1 MQEMRDGKPA
11 PGGTL
16 RSVRSTAV
24 RPCAVCDRELTEECF
39 EPVPWRFSWSNGRGR
54 WCRDCVAT
62 AERFKRAGQEFGLRE
77 LKAKIRTA
85 VLGPGGV

>member
-1 MQEMRDGKPA
+1 
-11 PGGTL
+11 
-16 RSVRSTAV
+16 
-24 RPCAVCDRELTEECF
+24 
-39 EPVPWRFSWSNGRGR
+39 
-54 WCRDCVAT
+54 VAT